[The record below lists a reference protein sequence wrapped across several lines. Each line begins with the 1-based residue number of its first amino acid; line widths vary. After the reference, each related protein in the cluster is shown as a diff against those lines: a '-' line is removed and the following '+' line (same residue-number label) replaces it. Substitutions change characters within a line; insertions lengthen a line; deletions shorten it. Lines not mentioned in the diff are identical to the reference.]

1 MPESAKPLQGERMRP
16 SPGKY
21 ALEKLTQQELLGL
34 AAQKPAARFKGA
46 AEGALPPPHVAERA
60 LAQLEAGMPAF
71 WCVPFLIVERPGGAV
86 LGGCTF
92 KGMPVGG
99 EVEIAYGVARQAR
112 GRGVAT
118 EAVAQLL
125 QLAAQEE
132 SVQRGVAEILPS
144 NIASSRLVSR
154 LGFTKGPA
162 FIDTD
167 GETVVRWTYPCCLTQ
182 AK

>member
-1 MPESAKPLQGERMRP
+1 M
-16 SPGKY
+16 SPFTGKLT
-21 ALEKLTQQELLGL
+21 LEKLTQEELRGL
-34 AAQKPAARFKGA
+34 ASLKPAARFVGA

-71 WCVPFLIVERPGGAV
+71 WCVPFLIVETPGGAV

-99 EVEIAYGVARQAR
+99 EVEIAYGVAKQAR

-125 QLAAQEE
+125 QLAAQEG
-132 SVQRGVAEILPS
+132 SVQRVIAEIFPS
-144 NIASSRLVSR
+144 NVASSRLVSR
-154 LGFTKGPA
+154 LGFSKGPT

-167 GETVVRWTYPCCLTQ
+167 GDTVVRWTHHIR
-182 AK
+182 